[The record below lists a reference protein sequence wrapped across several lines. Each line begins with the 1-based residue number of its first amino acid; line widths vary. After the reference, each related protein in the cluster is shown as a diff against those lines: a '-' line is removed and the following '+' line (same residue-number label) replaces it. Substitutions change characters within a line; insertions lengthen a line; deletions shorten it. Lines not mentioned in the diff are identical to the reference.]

1 MKKNCICGLLV
12 TLLAIPTFAQEVQQD
27 STINAQVE
35 AAFDAAAA
43 EAAMMDSAIVA
54 NADSAIVADID
65 SAALEEAV
73 APAKQK
79 RERKERVYPVDS
91 VHYTKGHVLSVGLG
105 FGMSG
110 LWSNGDNIK
119 NGIGF
124 PGFNASLR
132 YTYYFFNWMGFTTG
146 IDFSTYRA
154 EAKLEGVMDLEPG
167 ITDHKVGYIHRLD
180 FGDKSSWKE
189 MQDVKMLEVPIA
201 LSFRAKPHHVGFLG
215 TVGLKLAFPV
225 YGSYNYKGTLDHLA
239 AFPES
244 GFGKDA
250 VTPLWTEDGLEH
262 NEAVE
267 IKRSTINVVNCNIF
281 GEVGILF
288 QVHPRVDLSVS
299 LYANYGLNDLN
310 STKHRDRADYAFGPA
325 VYENREHIPFSDGT
339 YQEHN
344 GLFGAAIIDR
354 VQPWNCG
361 IKVAAHFNVNK
372 KSDEQKALENYVAPE
387 MMHDTISLTDT
398 VYIHD
403 TIVREIV
410 IKETI
415 EKKVE
420 QITKMLEKVIIYYN
434 VGDSKTP
441 IINPANLLDS
451 VATIIAENPQIRVA
465 VEGHASS
472 DGNPQLNMMLSENRA
487 LNVATL
493 LRAKGVKDSQ
503 MEVTGYGS
511 EHPLKFGAADDPT
524 KDRRV
529 EIIPLQSKY

>member
-91 VHYTKGHVLSVGLG
+91 VHYTKGHVFSVGLG
-105 FGMSG
+105 CGISG

-124 PGFNASLR
+124 PGFTANIR
-132 YTYYFFNWMGFTTG
+132 YTYYFLNYMGFTTG
-146 IDFSTYRA
+146 LDYSSYRA
-154 EAKLEGVMDLEPG
+154 EAKLEGMMNLEPG
-167 ITDHKVGYIHRLD
+167 MTSPQGEGYIHRLNFD
-180 FGDKSSWKE
+180 GNSNWRE
-189 MQDVKMLEVPIA
+189 MQEVHMLEVPIA
-201 LSFRAKPHHVGFLG
+201 LSFKAKPHHVGFLG
-215 TVGLKLAFPV
+215 TLGIKLAFPV
-225 YGSYNYKGTLDHLA
+225 SGTYNYKGDLDHCA
-239 AFPES
+239 YFPQYAYEES
-244 GFGKDA
+244 GDNHFSSESVNQSEKI
-250 VTPLWTEDGLEH
+250 
-262 NEAVE
+262 E
-267 IKRSTINVVNCNIF
+267 IKRSTLNVVNCNVF
-281 GEVGILF
+281 AEVGILF
-288 QVHPRVDLSVS
+288 QVHPRVDMSVS
-299 LYANYGLNDLN
+299 VYGSYGLNDLN
-310 STKHRDRADYAFGPA
+310 STAHKDRAEYAFGPTFDD
-325 VYENREHIPFSDGT
+325 HQ
-339 YQEHN
+339 YQKHN
-344 GLFGAAIIDR
+344 GLFGAGIVERIN
-354 VQPWNCG
+354 PWNCG
-361 IKVAAHFNVNK
+361 LKIAAHINVNK
-372 KSDEQKALENYVAPE
+372 KSDEQKAAESYIAPE
-387 MMHDTISLTDT
+387 M
-398 VYIHD
+398 IHD
-403 TIVREIV
+403 TITMVDTVYVHDTVEMV
-410 IKETI
+410 VKETI

-420 QITKMLEKVIIYYN
+420 LITKMLEKVIIYYN

-441 IINPANLLDS
+441 IINPSNLLDS

-503 MEVTGYGS
+503 MEVNGYGS

-529 EIIPLQSKY
+529 EIVPIVAKYSTLNQ